1 MIETV
6 IRDLVSTVRNLGNQL
21 WTTFSDPAQN
31 EKGCFDVESLQQF
44 KRLEGVPLKP
54 GLKPAP
60 LVRTDQTIQGADV
73 EVVLEDYCE
82 QVVLLVALDLRHV
95 VILSAV

>member
-6 IRDLVSTVRNLGNQL
+6 IRDLVSTVRDLGNQL

-31 EKGCFDVESLQQF
+31 KEGCFDVESLQQF
-44 KRLEGVPLKP
+44 MRLESVPLKA

-60 LVRTDQTIQGADV
+60 LLRTNETIQGADV
-73 EVVLEDYCE
+73 EVDLEDYCE
-82 QVVLLVALDLRHV
+82 QVMLLVALDLRHV
-95 VILSAV
+95 VILSAA